1 MVSSLTTPPTLV
13 KPFANEGDK
22 NTIPTDATGTQAAS
36 LEEGFPVITATPIN
50 EGGIPPKREDFNGL
64 GFLTTSQYF
73 YLQNGG
79 RFTFNSTVSAAIN
92 GYPEGA
98 VLQYTNPNTGQSYE
112 VTSLIPNNTYNFVTN
127 PEYIDGLKWRKSF
140 SEDLTN
146 YVTTNTRQDI
156 TNLKNFSNDG
166 SLSNNAQVEL
176 TAENIDVSNAPA
188 SSKYSG
194 LIIRDVNGTR
204 IGKLEVEQY
213 SSGAIGIRIAATNNG
228 THGIIGVQV
237 ATNGTVSTSAPTP
250 ASSDNTTKMATTAFV
265 KSVLSSSGSG
275 LATISKSGDGYCK
288 FTNGLIIQWGRH
300 ANSGTATITL
310 PTAFTSTN
318 YRVSVTTEG
327 TNTQIYQVITNTRT
341 TTTFK
346 TQAMGGANSQSY
358 NWIAIGY

>member
-1 MVSSLTTPPTLV
+1 MVSSLTTPPILV

-166 SLSNNAQVEL
+166 SLSDNAQVEL

-250 ASSDNTTKMATTAFV
+250 ASSDNSTKIATTAWV
-265 KSVLSSSGSG
+265 KTDAQPAASYGSSAGMTWGSVYTCPANGYVRIGAKARDNSSAYLRLNS
-275 LATISKSGDGYCK
+275 T
-288 FTNGLIIQWGRH
+288 
-300 ANSGTATITL
+300 SGTILWQHGDYGGQSLGYGVVPVAK
-310 PTAFTSTN
+310 
-318 YRVSVTTEG
+318 G
-327 TNTQIYQVITNTRT
+327 TKVV
-341 TTTFK
+341 
-346 TQAMGGANSQSY
+346 AHGGASNQVATFY
-358 NWIAIGY
+358 YGK